1 MKVCAACNTE
11 NDDTRVFCLECGQ
24 RLPQSVPGIPAASPQ
39 TVAGASAPSL
49 PGAPTAKKPLPRKNP
64 VTRRGNLASLFFNLF
79 FLAVL
84 AGLVF
89 GIYLV
94 SQAPEGI
101 RPPVERNA
109 AASAAL
115 ASFFRKAST
124 TPGGAWMG
132 SEESINRFL
141 LENVK
146 LVPLGG
152 PLGIHSDFKRC
163 FVKLGE
169 GSLDFVMEQSLKG
182 HPLYFS
188 LRMQPYSQDG
198 DLKVRFTGASVGRL
212 PVPVVL
218 VPWVMPVW
226 RPCFDS
232 LGAIVDSLES
242 ANSASVTPK
251 SLVLRWPGKA
261 DS

>member
-1 MKVCAACNTE
+1 MKICTACNTE
-11 NDDTRVFCLECGQ
+11 NNDTRVYCLNCGQ
-24 RLPQSVPGIPAASPQ
+24 RLPAPKPGSNPGFAEKNAN
-39 TVAGASAPSL
+39 VSAPHIPL
-49 PGAPTAKKPLPRKNP
+49 AQTEKKSIPRKAPN
-64 VTRRGNLASLFFNLF
+64 TGRNFASLFFNLLF
-79 FLAVL
+79 WAVL

-89 GIYLV
+89 AIYLV
-94 SQAPEGI
+94 SQAPGVI
-101 RPPVERNA
+101 RPAVEKDA

-146 LVPLGG
+146 LVPVAG
-152 PLGIHSDFKRC
+152 PLGIHTEFKRC

-169 GSLDFVMEQSLKG
+169 GNLDFVMEQSLEG
-182 HPLYFS
+182 YPLYFS
-188 LRMQPYSQDG
+188 LQLQPYTQDG
-198 DLKVRFTGASVGRL
+198 DLKVRMTGATLGRL
-212 PVPVVL
+212 PVPAPVVPFIL
-218 VPWVMPVW
+218 AIWQ
-226 RPCFDS
+226 PCFDS
-232 LGAIVDSLES
+232 LGAIVDSLDT

-251 SLVLRWPGKA
+251 SLVVRWPGKG

>member
-1 MKVCAACNTE
+1 MKICTACNTE

-24 RLPQSVPGIPAASPQ
+24 RLPQSVPGSPAASTQKAP
-39 TVAGASAPSL
+39 GASAPALSS
-49 PGAPTAKKPLPRKNP
+49 ARSVKKPLPRKSTAP
-64 VTRRGNLASLFFNLF
+64 IGTWVSLFFNLLF
-79 FLAVL
+79 WAVL

-94 SQAPEGI
+94 SQAPGVI
-101 RPPVERNA
+101 RPAVEKDA

-146 LVPLGG
+146 LVPVAG
-152 PLGIHSDFKRC
+152 PLGIHTEFKRC

-169 GSLDFVMEQSLKG
+169 GNLDFVMEQSLEG
-182 HPLYFS
+182 YPLYFS
-188 LRMQPYSQDG
+188 LQLQPYTQDG
-198 DLKVRFTGASVGRL
+198 DLKVRMTGATLGRL
-212 PVPVVL
+212 PVPAPVVPFIL
-218 VPWVMPVW
+218 GIWQ
-226 RPCFDS
+226 PCFDS
-232 LGAIVDSLES
+232 LGAIVDSLDT
-242 ANSASVTPK
+242 ANSASVSPK
-251 SLVLRWPGKA
+251 SLVVRWPGKGE
-261 DS
+261 S

>member
-1 MKVCAACNTE
+1 MKICTACNTE
-11 NDDTRVFCLECGQ
+11 NNDTRVFCLNCGQ
-24 RLPQSVPGIPAASPQ
+24 RLPQP
-39 TVAGASAPSL
+39 VAGSN
-49 PGAPTAKKPLPRKNP
+49 PGFAEKTSRVAGPQISVRQSETKSIPRRTPNAG
-64 VTRRGNLASLFFNLF
+64 RNLLSLFLNLLF
-79 FLAVL
+79 WAVL

-94 SQAPEGI
+94 SQAPGGI
-101 RPPVERNA
+101 RPAVEKDA

-146 LVPLGG
+146 LVPVAG
-152 PLGIHSDFKRC
+152 PLGIHTEFKRC

-169 GSLDFVMEQSLKG
+169 GSLDFVMEQSLEG

-188 LRMQPYSQDG
+188 IQLQPYSQDG
-198 DLKVRFTGASVGRL
+198 DLKVRMLGASLGRL
-212 PVPVVL
+212 PVPAPVVPFVL
-218 VPWVMPVW
+218 AIWQ
-226 RPCFDS
+226 PCFDS
-232 LGAIVDSLES
+232 LGAIVDSLDTAS
-242 ANSASVTPK
+242 SASVTPK
-251 SLVLRWPGKA
+251 SLVVRWPGKGE
-261 DS
+261 S

>member
-1 MKVCAACNTE
+1 MKICTACNTE

-24 RLPQSVPGIPAASPQ
+24 RLPQSVPGSPAASPQ
-39 TVAGASAPSL
+39 KAVGASAPAL
-49 PGAPTAKKPLPRKNP
+49 PGAQNIKKPLPRKSSAP
-64 VTRRGNLASLFFNLF
+64 IKSLLSLLFNLLF
-79 FLAVL
+79 WAIL
-84 AGLVF
+84 AGMVF

-94 SQAPEGI
+94 SLAPEVI
-101 RPPVERNA
+101 SPAVEKDA
-109 AASAAL
+109 AASVGL
-115 ASFFRKAST
+115 VSFFRKAST

-146 LVPLGG
+146 LVPVSG
-152 PLGIHSDFKRC
+152 PFGIHTEFKRC

-169 GSLDFVMEQSLKG
+169 GSLDFVMEQSLEG

-188 LRMQPYSQDG
+188 LQMQPYSQDG
-198 DLKVRFTGASVGRL
+198 DLKVRMLGASLGRL
-212 PVPVVL
+212 PVPAPL
-218 VPWVMPVW
+218 VPFLLAIWQ
-226 RPCFDS
+226 PCFDS

-251 SLVLRWPGKA
+251 SLVVRWPGKG

>member
-1 MKVCAACNTE
+1 MKVCDACKTE

-24 RLPQSVPGIPAASPQ
+24 RLPASVQGLPAVSSV
-39 TVAGASAPSL
+39 TKAGASAPALSSI
-49 PGAPTAKKPLPRKNP
+49 PAPKKSLPRKP
-64 VTRRGNLASLFFNLF
+64 SASFGTFASLFFNLLF
-79 FLAVL
+79 WALL

-94 SQAPEGI
+94 SQPPGVI
-101 RPPVERNA
+101 RPAVEKDA

-146 LVPLGG
+146 LVPVAGL
-152 PLGIHSDFKRC
+152 LGIHTEFKRC

-169 GSLDFVMEQSLKG
+169 GNLDFVMEQSLEG

-188 LRMQPYSQDG
+188 LQLQPYSQDG
-198 DLKVRFTGASVGRL
+198 DLKVRFAGATLGRL
-212 PVPVVL
+212 PVPAPVVPFIL
-218 VPWVMPVW
+218 GIWQ
-226 RPCFDS
+226 PCFDS
-232 LGAIVDSLES
+232 LGEVVDSLNT

-251 SLVLRWPGKA
+251 SLVVRWPGKGEF
-261 DS
+261 